1 MREFIIGC
9 DDCTVTIGEE
19 CSNILY
25 LSIEILSK
33 AVDELTLYGVLS
45 RHE

>member
-1 MREFIIGC
+1 MGC

-25 LSIEILSK
+25 LSIEIISET
-33 AVDELTLYGVLS
+33 VDELTLYGVLS
-45 RHE
+45 CHEGQVMR